1 MQGATRA
8 KIDFAKILSGRSA
21 ILAGLMLAG
30 MVGVTAYGLRQHT
43 ISQPK
48 PPTPTV
54 TPSVQTITALGRLA
68 PMGEVIRLSSPSST
82 QGNRV
87 DRLLVQEGDPVRAG
101 QVVAILDSYDQ
112 LNTAL
117 AEANARVKVAQAK
130 LAITQAGARQG
141 EIAAQRAE
149 IARLEAD
156 YQGNIQTQAAAVAR
170 LLATLRNAQAEFNRY
185 RALHQQGAISAS
197 ERDSKQLAVDTAQ
210 KSLQEAQMTLARL
223 GSTRQ
228 QDLSKAKANLARI
241 AEVRPVEVQANQAE
255 VEQAIAAR
263 NQAKAA
269 LAKALVRTPIAGEI
283 LYVHTRSGEVVSSDG
298 IVEIGQTRQMQAI
311 AEVYQSDIDQIRV
324 GQQVRVT
331 STAMADQLTGTVRR
345 VGSQVRRQTVVNT
358 DPSANID
365 ARVIEVHIT
374 LDTASSR
381 KAAKLTNLQVQVVI
395 QK

>member
-1 MQGATRA
+1 MQGATQA

-21 ILAGLMLAG
+21 VLVSLLLLG
-30 MVGVTAYGLRQHT
+30 MVGVTAYGLRQHA

-54 TPSVQTITALGRLA
+54 APAVQTITALGRLA
-68 PMGEVIRLSSPSST
+68 PVGEVIRLSSPSST

-117 AEANARVKVAQAK
+117 AEADARVKVAQAK
-130 LAITQAGARQG
+130 LVITQAGARQG

-170 LLATLRNAQAEFNRY
+170 LQATLRNAQAEFNRY

-241 AEVRPVEVQANQAE
+241 AEIRPVEVQANQAE

-269 LAKALVRTPIAGEI
+269 LAKALVRAPIAGEI
-283 LYVHTRSGEVVSSDG
+283 LYVHTRSGEVVSTDG

-311 AEVYQSDIDQIRV
+311 AEVYQSDIEQIRV

-331 STAMADQLTGTVRR
+331 STAMAGQLTGTVKR

-374 LDTASSR
+374 LDAASSR

>member
-1 MQGATRA
+1 MQGAIQT
-8 KIDFAKILSGRSA
+8 KIEFTKILSGRSVM
-21 ILAGLMLAG
+21 LAGLLLLG
-30 MVGVTAYGLRQHT
+30 IVGVTAYGLRQNT
-43 ISQPK
+43 ATQPEN
-48 PPTPTV
+48 PPSTV
-54 TPSVQTITALGRLA
+54 APAVPTITSLGRLA
-68 PMGEVIRLSSPSST
+68 PAGEVIRLSSPTST

-117 AEANARVKVAQAK
+117 AEADAQVKVAQSK

-149 IARLEAD
+149 IDRLEAD
-156 YQGNIQTQAAAVAR
+156 YQGNIQTQTAAVAR
-170 LLATLRNAQAEFNRY
+170 LQATLSNAQSEFNRY
-185 RALHQQGAISAS
+185 RSLHQQGAISAS

-223 GSTRQ
+223 RSTRQ
-228 QDLSKAKANLARI
+228 QDLNKARATLTRI
-241 AEVRPVEVQANQAE
+241 AEIRPVDVQANQAE

-269 LAKALVRTPIAGEI
+269 LAKALVRAPLAGEI
-283 LYVHTRSGEVVSSDG
+283 LYVHTRSGEVVSTDG

-311 AEVYQSDIDQIRV
+311 AEVYQSDIDQVRV

-331 STAMADQLTGTVRR
+331 STAMAGQLTGTVARI
-345 VGSQVRRQTVVNT
+345 GSQVRRQTVVNT

-365 ARVIEVHIT
+365 ARVIEVHIN
-374 LDTASSR
+374 LDAASSR